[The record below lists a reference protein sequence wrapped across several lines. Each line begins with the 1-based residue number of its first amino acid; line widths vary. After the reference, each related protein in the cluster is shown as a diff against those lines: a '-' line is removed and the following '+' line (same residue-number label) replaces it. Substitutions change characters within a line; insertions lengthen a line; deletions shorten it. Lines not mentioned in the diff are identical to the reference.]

1 MGPRVEKLKKKRSF
15 FFCFFEY
22 IVERT
27 KRKKNLTYG
36 TKKVEGVSFPKH
48 GGKDEDNGERMGMQP
63 E

>member
-1 MGPRVEKLKKKRSF
+1 LKTQRRF
-15 FFCFFEY
+15 FFFFFEY

>member
-1 MGPRVEKLKKKRSF
+1 MGPRVEKLKKTRSF
-15 FFCFFEY
+15 FFFFFEY

>member
-1 MGPRVEKLKKKRSF
+1 MGPRVEKLKKKPRF
-15 FFCFFEY
+15 FFFFFEY

>member
-1 MGPRVEKLKKKRSF
+1 MGPRVEKLKNKRSF
-15 FFCFFEY
+15 FFFFFEY

>member
-1 MGPRVEKLKKKRSF
+1 LYY
-15 FFCFFEY
+15 CEY

-48 GGKDEDNGERMGMQP
+48 GGKYEDNGERMRMQP
-63 E
+63 K